1 MVVSPPPLNRWRG
14 FNFFFYLKPV
24 LVEFEHLFS
33 YRRRCILPLRI
44 RDYSLINSRRYYSTT
59 NSHSQHSGSD
69 PAPRPGLNLDLNDK
83 DCIKSYE
90 DILKGKGGIYS
101 LVNTVNGKQ
110 YIGSAKDFFIRINEH
125 LKYKNNSNVAL
136 QKAFVKYGLDKF
148 KLYIYEYFTY
158 ESKIISHKSLTELET
173 SYISKF
179 DFYTLY
185 NFSPIAHN
193 NLGYK
198 HTDESKLKI
207 SKPGNLNPMYGK
219 THREDTKAKM
229 SEMKNKYTSG
239 VGIFDLKGNLISKF
253 KNNVEL
259 AKHLNISKVTVG
271 KYLNSKLIYNN
282 SYYFKPITK

>member
-1 MVVSPPPLNRWRG
+1 M
-14 FNFFFYLKPV
+14 
-24 LVEFEHLFS
+24 
-33 YRRRCILPLRI
+33 
-44 RDYSLINSRRYYSTT
+44 
-59 NSHSQHSGSD
+59 
-69 PAPRPGLNLDLNDK
+69 
-83 DCIKSYE
+83 
-90 DILKGKGGIYS
+90 
-101 LVNTVNGKQ
+101 VNTVNDKQ

-136 QKAFVKYGLDKF
+136 QKAFVKYGLGKF

-179 DFYTLY
+179 DFDTLY
-185 NFSPIAHN
+185 NFSLIAHN

-219 THREDTKAKM
+219 IHSEDTKAKM
-229 SEMKNKYTSG
+229 SESKNKYILG
-239 VGIFDLKGNLISKF
+239 VGIFDLEGNLISKY

-259 AKHLNISKVTVG
+259 AKHLNVSKVTVG
-271 KYLNSKLIYNN
+271 KYLNSKLIYKN

>member
-1 MVVSPPPLNRWRG
+1 MLIG
-14 FNFFFYLKPV
+14 FEYSS
-24 LVEFEHLFS
+24 S
-33 YRRRCILPLRI
+33 YRRRCTLPLRI
-44 RDYSLINSRRYYSTT
+44 RDYSLISSRRYYSTT
-59 NSHSQHSGSD
+59 NSLSQHSGSD
-69 PAPRPGLNLDLNDK
+69 STPHPILILDLKDK
-83 DCIKSYE
+83 DCIKSHE
-90 DILKGKGGIYS
+90 GVLKGKGGIYS

-179 DFYTLY
+179 DFEILY
-185 NFSPIAHN
+185 NFSTIAHN

-207 SKPGNLNPMYGK
+207 SKPGSLNPMYGK
-219 THREDTKAKM
+219 THSEDTRVKM
-229 SEMKNKYTSG
+229 SERKNKYLLG
-239 VGIFDLKGNLISKF
+239 VGIFDLEGNLILKF

-271 KYLNSKLIYNN
+271 KYLNSKLIYKN
-282 SYYFKPITK
+282 SYYFKPVIE